1 MHCYKNNQIHYL
13 NCDYNMVSGRN
24 ENWSWGKLNF
34 KMVTEACCTKIRG
47 TWNKNDNDFS
57 ENL

>member
-1 MHCYKNNQIHYL
+1 MI
-13 NCDYNMVSGRN
+13 SGRN
-24 ENWSWGKLNF
+24 ENWSWEKLNF

-57 ENL
+57 ENLWPEHQKFEALGMKGE